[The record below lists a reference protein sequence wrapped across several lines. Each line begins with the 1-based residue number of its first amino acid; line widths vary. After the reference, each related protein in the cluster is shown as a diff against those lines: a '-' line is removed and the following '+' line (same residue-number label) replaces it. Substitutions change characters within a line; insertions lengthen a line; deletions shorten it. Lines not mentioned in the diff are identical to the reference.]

1 MKLALSGFARLSLSV
16 AIAVAVPISQP
27 IWARSL
33 PQVNEALSLTQIN
46 LRWFGNENMA
56 ETSQSKDNIATESR
70 VKSIRQHLAE
80 QKLLSDVMVF
90 EEIVDVNLLTE
101 GVLENKYRCHSYS
114 RSDEN
119 HQYVVVCVKSHFR
132 FDRAPGEK
140 SYALEAVDVSGG
152 LRPAVHG
159 IVKNQAGE
167 SILHVFA
174 VHLKAAPE
182 YASTR
187 LKQMGIIADYIKF
200 HDSRLPVVI
209 VGDFNTYGDDAER
222 ISSLLET
229 SHIEEI
235 PSPEPYSWA
244 SSREEFPR
252 SKFDRTWLSSDLV
265 DKVTMQNV
273 LGPCSDADLDVIQDY
288 NRRVSDHCAVKTVV
302 ALD

>member
-1 MKLALSGFARLSLSV
+1 MKLALSTFARVSLCFT
-16 AIAVAVPISQP
+16 IAFSGSS
-27 IWARSL
+27 WARTL
-33 PQVNEALSLTQIN
+33 PDVKETLALTQIN
-46 LRWFGNENMA
+46 LRWFGNENME
-56 ETSQSKDNIATESR
+56 ETSQLRDNISTESR

-90 EEIVDVNLLTE
+90 EEIVDVKLLAE

-119 HQYVVVCVKSHFR
+119 HQYVVVCVKSQFR

-159 IVKNQAGE
+159 IVKNQAGK
-167 SILHVFA
+167 SILHLFA
-174 VHLKAAPE
+174 VHLKAAPD
-182 YASTR
+182 YASIR
-187 LKQMGIIADYIKF
+187 LKQMGIIADYIKS
-200 HDSRLPVVI
+200 HNSTLPVVI

-229 SHIEEI
+229 NHIEEI

-252 SKFDRTWLSSDLV
+252 SKFDRTWLSSALA

-273 LGPCSDADLDVIQDY
+273 IGPCSHADLDVIQDY

-302 ALD
+302 GLD